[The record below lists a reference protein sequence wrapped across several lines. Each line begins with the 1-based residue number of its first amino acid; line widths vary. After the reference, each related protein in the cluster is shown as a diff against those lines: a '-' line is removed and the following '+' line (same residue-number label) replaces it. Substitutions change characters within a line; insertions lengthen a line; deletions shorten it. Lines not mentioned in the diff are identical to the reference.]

1 MGYYY
6 GLGKT
11 KKNKIC
17 NFLAIFVPLIIHTI
31 FDYCGMMLR
40 YADAFVLTMLA
51 MSILLFILT
60 IVMILK
66 IAKWHKEKTLDVFI
80 ED

>member
-1 MGYYY
+1 
-6 GLGKT
+6 
-11 KKNKIC
+11 
-17 NFLAIFVPLIIHTI
+17 
-31 FDYCGMMLR
+31 MMSR
-40 YADAFVLTMLA
+40 YADAFVLAMLA

-66 IAKWHKEKTLDVFI
+66 IARWHKEKTLNIVI